1 MKRHLMMLMLTVW
14 IAGVTACDGSPGG
27 NSRPAAAPNAVTDW
41 ASIVQPA
48 IHNVSEPLQ
57 QLADLV
63 IEMGGDL
70 KWRSQ
75 GSGRPTAAAPAL
87 VGLA

>member
-27 NSRPAAAPNAVTDW
+27 PAAAPNAVTDW